1 MDRRLTNAEVTPRHP
16 EGNGLSCPAALRGL
30 SCPGQ
35 GVRSCT
41 TAGVTMFPL
50 GVALEARVHALAG
63 VAMFPL
69 GAALEARVS
78 VPAGV
83 AMFPLGAALEA
94 GRTPTDG

>member
-1 MDRRLTNAEVTPRHP
+1 M
-16 EGNGLSCPAALRGL
+16 
-30 SCPGQ
+30 
-35 GVRSCT
+35 
-41 TAGVTMFPL
+41 TAG
-50 GVALEARVHALAG
+50 LEARMHALAG